1 VELHSAKSIYFQKL
15 SMKEPV
21 LEPILRKMRLKHV
34 LPYLRQYPN
43 CRLLDIGCGWEAKLL
58 RANEP
63 YIASGIGVDF
73 KAPAISIQKI
83 KTISLT
89 LQDRLPFEDQ
99 SFDFITM
106 LAVMEHLENDEAILK
121 ECARLLRPGGGL
133 LITVPSWYAKPVL
146 EFLSYKLN
154 LINPAEIK
162 DHKRYYNR
170 EDLLRLLGRVAGLR
184 IKEHSYFQLRFN
196 NRLFCHRSV

>member
-1 VELHSAKSIYFQKL
+1 
-15 SMKEPV
+15 MKEPI
-21 LEPILRKMRLKHV
+21 LEPLLRKMRLNQV
-34 LPYLRQYPN
+34 LPYLRKYPN

-58 RANEP
+58 LAVEP

-73 KAPAISIQKI
+73 KAPAIKTEKI
-83 KTISLT
+83 ET
-89 LQDRLPFEDQ
+89 LSFKLEDKLPFEDA

-121 ECARLLRPGGGL
+121 ECARLLRPSGGL

-154 LINPAEIK
+154 LINTSEIR
-162 DHKRYYNR
+162 DHKRYYNK
-170 EDLLRLLGRVAGLR
+170 EDLVALVDRVEGLQ
-184 IKEHSYFQLRFN
+184 IKNHVYFQWRFN
-196 NRLFCHRSV
+196 NRLYIQGI

>member
-1 VELHSAKSIYFQKL
+1 
-15 SMKEPV
+15 MKEPI
-21 LEPILRKMRLKHV
+21 LEPLLRKMRLKQV

-58 RANEP
+58 RAVEP
-63 YIASGIGVDF
+63 YIDSGIGVDF
-73 KAPAISIQKI
+73 KAPAF
-83 KTISLT
+83 KTDKLKTLSLT
-89 LQDRLPFEDQ
+89 LQDKLPFKDA
-99 SFDFITM
+99 SFDLITM

-154 LINPAEIK
+154 LINPAEIR
-162 DHKRYYNR
+162 DHKRYYNK
-170 EDLLRLLGRVAGLR
+170 EDLVALVGGIDRLQLKNHA
-184 IKEHSYFQLRFN
+184 YFQWRFN
-196 NRLFCHRSV
+196 NKIFCQSEN

>member
-1 VELHSAKSIYFQKL
+1 
-15 SMKEPV
+15 MKEPI
-21 LEPILRKMRLKHV
+21 LEPLLRKMRLKQV
-34 LPYLRQYPN
+34 LPYLRQYPD

-58 RANEP
+58 RAVEP
-63 YIASGIGVDF
+63 YITSGTGVDF
-73 KAPAISIQKI
+73 KAPLL
-83 KTISLT
+83 KTAKLETLSLT
-89 LQDRLPFEDQ
+89 LQDKLPFEDA

-154 LINPAEIK
+154 LINPAEIR
-162 DHKRYYNR
+162 DHKRYYNK
-170 EDLLRLLGRVAGLR
+170 EDLVLLVNKADGLR
-184 IKEHSYFQLRFN
+184 TLDHAYFQWKFN
-196 NRLFCHRSV
+196 NRLYCLKT

>member
-1 VELHSAKSIYFQKL
+1 
-15 SMKEPV
+15 MKEPI
-21 LEPILRKMRLKHV
+21 LEPLLRKMRLKQV

-58 RANEP
+58 RAVEP

-73 KAPAISIQKI
+73 KAPDI
-83 KTISLT
+83 KTEKLETLSLT
-89 LQDRLPFEDQ
+89 LHDKLPFEDA

-121 ECARLLRPGGGL
+121 ECVRLLRTGGGL

-154 LINPAEIK
+154 LINPAEIR
-162 DHKRYYNR
+162 DHKRYYNK
-170 EDLLRLLGRVAGLR
+170 EDLVALVASIDGLQLQN
-184 IKEHSYFQLRFN
+184 HAYFQWRFN
-196 NRLFCHRSV
+196 NRLVLYKNQ

>member
-1 VELHSAKSIYFQKL
+1 
-15 SMKEPV
+15 MKEPI
-21 LEPILRKMRLKHV
+21 LEPLLRQMRLKQV

-58 RANEP
+58 TAVEAC
-63 YIASGIGVDF
+63 IHSGIGVDF
-73 KAPAISIQKI
+73 KAPAI
-83 KTISLT
+83 KTEKLETLSLT
-89 LQDRLPFEDQ
+89 LQDELPFKDS

-106 LAVMEHLENDEAILK
+106 LAVMEHLENDEAVLK

-154 LINPAEIK
+154 LINPDEIR
-162 DHKRYYNR
+162 DHKRYYNKQ
-170 EDLLRLLGRVAGLR
+170 DLVVLLGSVEQLQL
-184 IKEHSYFQLRFN
+184 ETHMYFQWRFN
-196 NRLFCHRSV
+196 NLVFVKKCLL